1 MTPIASAVVANVATG
16 GTDTCRI
23 GSSKN
28 LKVNADSAVDVAN
41 VMANTVAGEVWSSSW
56 VR

>member
-1 MTPIASAVVANVATG
+1 MANVATL

-23 GSSKN
+23 GFSKN
-28 LKVNADSAVDVAN
+28 LKVNADSAVDVTN
-41 VMANTVAGEVWSSSW
+41 VTTNTVAGEVPSCSC